1 MSRTIIALIIGIVLN
16 PGTLISQDNHSLVPY
31 EDSLLI
37 LYQSI
42 LEETPFN
49 RETVSNQ
56 FYNEFYQV
64 IEKEGSFDYSFSQL
78 EHIGKIYSTDN
89 SIRIY
94 SWNIP
99 FGADDNLYFGIVQ
112 YYSKSMKK
120 YLSVKLNE
128 PLNTKE
134 NTKLNSWQGNLCYEI
149 IDTKYV
155 GVKYYT
161 LLGLDLNNSLSNKK
175 RIDVISFDENDN
187 MYFCEKLIFYN
198 DELVDNLEFQYNEK
212 VIMSLRYN
220 KDAKMIVF
228 DHLSPNKTS
237 LDNNYEFYGPDFTYD
252 GLKFEK
258 GIWVHLENIDI
269 TN

>member
-1 MSRTIIALIIGIVLN
+1 MSRAIVVLILCFILI
-16 PGTLISQDNHSLVPY
+16 PGTIKSQNNPSLIAY

-42 LEETPFN
+42 LKKNPFD
-49 RETVSNQ
+49 RETASNR
-56 FYNEFYQV
+56 FYNEFYHV
-64 IEKEGSFDYSFSQL
+64 IEKKGSFSYSFSKL
-78 EHIGKIYSTDN
+78 KNIGKIYSSDHT
-89 SIRIY
+89 IRIY

-99 FGADDNLYFGIVQ
+99 FDADDNLYFGILH
-112 YYSKSMKK
+112 YYSKSEKK

-128 PLNTKE
+128 PLISKNSNINT
-134 NTKLNSWQGNLCYEI
+134 WQGSLCYEI
-149 IDTKYV
+149 INTKYA
-155 GVKYYT
+155 GKKYYT
-161 LLGLDLNNSLSNKK
+161 LLSLDLHNSLSNKK
-175 RIDVISFDENDN
+175 RIDVIAFDDENIP
-187 MYFCEKLIFYN
+187 YFCEKLIFYN
-198 DELVDNLEFQYNEK
+198 NKLVDNLEFQYNEK

-228 DHLSPNKTS
+228 DHLSPNKSS
-237 LDNNYEFYGPDFTYD
+237 LNNNYEFYGPDFTYD